1 MVEDAKYVFEAKTIQ
16 RMELLVLSGLKWR
29 MNPVTPL
36 SFLDHIIRRLGLK
49 SYTHWEFLRS
59 CENLLLSV
67 IPDPRLVQYPPS
79 VLATAIMLHVIHQV
93 EPCNGIEYENQLLG
107 VLKISKDEVDDCYE
121 IISDVISNRG
131 KQNPVK
137 RKLCQVMDA
146 IFSCDDG
153 SSSNDS
159 LFRARLSV
167 SEARLSVKQFCK
179 TLLGQIEGL
188 I

>member
-1 MVEDAKYVFEAKTIQ
+1 
-16 RMELLVLSGLKWR
+16 
-29 MNPVTPL
+29 
-36 SFLDHIIRRLGLK
+36 
-49 SYTHWEFLRS
+49 
-59 CENLLLSV
+59 
-67 IPDPRLVQYPPS
+67 
-79 VLATAIMLHVIHQV
+79 MLHVIHQV